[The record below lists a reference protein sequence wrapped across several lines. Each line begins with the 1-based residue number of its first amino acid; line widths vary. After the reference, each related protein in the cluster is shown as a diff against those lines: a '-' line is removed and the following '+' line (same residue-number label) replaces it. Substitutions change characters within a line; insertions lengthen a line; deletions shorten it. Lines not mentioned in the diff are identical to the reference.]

1 MKSHKKIR
9 LVHLH
14 KPRKKFFALL
24 SEFFAIENK
33 SPYQGD
39 TKNN

>member
-1 MKSHKKIR
+1 MKSQRKNR

-14 KPRKKFFALL
+14 KPRKIFFVLL